1 MDQQRYL
8 QEKFH
13 GLDANFINPNTKL
26 IVTGKNKEVQ
36 HSNVYNLDYDSLTE
50 IDTYSYT
57 VTIGFGEK
65 EEEYLETNY
74 GYSKD
79 KEIEYDDGEVTGSI
93 IGTPTQYHGKAWRG
107 DNGKAYVCIRED
119 TSVSNGLQSN
129 VKLTIYEGDY
139 SAVDPEDSHVVKET
153 DGKTSTAAQLQQS
166 ISTWY
171 KTLRMIAIVGL
182 LSVLVYVGIRI
193 LISSTGQDKAKYK
206 KMLADWVA
214 AMCILFLL
222 QYVMVFTMEMTDK
235 VVGIFDTKNMVST
248 DENGNPY
255 DSLITTVRE
264 KVGDTTNSRDSF
276 AEIFAYIVIYIVLV
290 IYTMVFLWQYLKRVV
305 MLAFL
310 TMIAPLIAL
319 TYPLDKIKD
328 GQAQAFSMWIREY
341 VFNALLPVI
350 HTIIYYMLVSSA
362 INFIVDGGNWLYAIV
377 AVGFMM
383 PAEKFFRKMFGFDKA
398 SSIGQLGAA
407 AGGAMVMNAINKLG
421 SKGGSGKSSGGSS
434 DSGSGTTK
442 SSTRFIQPPGGNQP
456 GENPP
461 GENPPGGNQQP
472 QGPQPYNGQ
481 PLGAPNYGQTVESGQ
496 PKPKWSVAGV
506 KAGLK
511 GVGKKYINKPNAV
524 KAGKWAGRKFR
535 RAAIG
540 AAGAA
545 ALGTFGLAAG
555 IASGDV
561 SNVFKYGGAAALV
574 GAKGANSLG
583 DKLTNIEKQNREEFK
598 ENAWGTDEYNMRNS
612 VKELN
617 MDSDFIKTCNQLG
630 LDKDQREEAI
640 RMFHANGIT
649 NSEDIKNA
657 MEVRARNGVSQEK
670 IVAATKLHKSL
681 SKSYWGQPKNKND
694 FKQNLIRQGVNP
706 SEAEEAI
713 KLIGDL
719 KGDLS

>member
-1 MDQQRYL
+1 MNGDIETQIQTWKTENGYKEDINYNIDNLKTINNYNSLFQNSAQNEEVKSSWKTNSGEYFCVVGRTVITTSRDYS
-8 QEKFH
+8 Q
-13 GLDANFINPNTKL
+13 GLTPK
-26 IVTGKNKEVQ
+26 VTTTW
-36 HSNVYNLDYDSLTE
+36 SYNLYLLKLTGATNLSDAE
-50 IDTYSYT
+50 ENLTTGTET
-57 VTIGFGEK
+57 VVHSSTAG
-65 EEEYLETNY
+65 
-74 GYSKD
+74 
-79 KEIEYDDGEVTGSI
+79 
-93 IGTPTQYHGKAWRG
+93 Q
-107 DNGKAYVCIRED
+107 
-119 TSVSNGLQSN
+119 LQS
-129 VKLTIYEGDY
+129 
-139 SAVDPEDSHVVKET
+139 
-153 DGKTSTAAQLQQS
+153 S

-222 QYVMVFTMEMTDK
+222 QYVMVFTMQMTKK
-235 VVGIFDTKNMVST
+235 VIEIFDTENMVRYEDSNK
-248 DENGNPY
+248 ERPY
-255 DSLITTVRE
+255 DYLISTVRAE
-264 KVGDTTNSRDSF
+264 LGETNDSTESF

-328 GQAQAFSMWIREY
+328 GQAQAFTMWIREY

-421 SKGGSGKSSGGSS
+421 SKSGSGGNSGGSS
-434 DSGSGTTK
+434 DIGSGKTK
-442 SSTRFIQPPGGNQP
+442 SSTRFIQPPGGNPQPENQQP
-456 GENPP
+456 GNPQP
-461 GENPPGGNQQP
+461 GNQQP
-472 QGPQPYNGQ
+472 GNPQPGNQQ
-481 PLGAPNYGQTVESGQ
+481 PGNPQPGNPQPGVLNYGQTVKTGQ
-496 PKPKWSVAGV
+496 PKPAWSVAGV

-511 GVGKKYINKPNAV
+511 GVGEKYINKPNAV

-545 ALGTFGLAAG
+545 TMGAFGLAAG

-561 SNVFKYGGAAALV
+561 SKVFQYGGAAALV

-649 NSEDIKNA
+649 SADDIKNA

-670 IVAATKLHKSL
+670 IIAATKLHKSL
-681 SKSYWGQPKNKND
+681 SKSYWGQPKNQDD

-706 SEAEEAI
+706 LEAEEAV